1 MVQAFI
7 CAGDIN
13 VYVASQE
20 IHFRSGMVKFGRIF
34 IRISGGDVSIEA
46 PEGSSPE
53 SVLGG
58 AHTRPLKTPRKKL
71 HPTPPDPL
79 GLVM

>member
-46 PEGSSPE
+46 PEGSQPE
-53 SVLGG
+53 SVLRGG
-58 AHTRPLKTPRKKL
+58 GSYETTEDTKKKNCIPHHQTRQ
-71 HPTPPDPL
+71 
-79 GLVM
+79 VW